1 MISEIIRSGK
11 IMNLS
16 VLRWKKIL
24 FIMPNYRMEE
34 ANRFIQRIYPPIG
47 LMYIASY
54 LKDLDVDVKIIDAK
68 IENLNNKQLKDRVK
82 EYNPDIVG
90 ISVLVCSSIYVCNDI
105 AKMVKRINKDITV
118 VFGGRQPS
126 MMPEKA
132 LELEEVDIIVRGEGE
147 ITFRELILKGSPIDV
162 KGISYKSDGSIIH
175 NPDRELMKS
184 LKNLRYPSRD
194 LVKNN
199 NYTLLGMKIDT
210 IQTSRG
216 CPHRCRF
223 CTTPVSMKGTWRSR
237 PVDSIIT
244 ELKIISKNKK
254 ITDIIILDDNLTAS
268 TKRIEELCSKII
280 ECKKKGEMN
289 DFKFY
294 AQIRVDSVL
303 KSPQMIKLMS
313 EAGFWSVL
321 IGIESVNN
329 ETLKD
334 MNKRMSFNEVLKAIE
349 ILHSYNI
356 SVFGSVIIGFDLNA
370 TEQEIMKEINYMKK
384 IDVDILVLN
393 LLTPY
398 PGTPIYEDMEHKNL
412 IVTKDWSKYT
422 PFKPVYHTSHL
433 SSKKLQDLL
442 QYAFKHHAYHKN
454 AVGFVSRMIKARGF
468 SFVFNPKRIISTIF
482 AVLKANLTLNKF
494 FN

>member
-1 MISEIIRSGK
+1 MSDL
-11 IMNLS
+11 NLKLKK
-16 VLRWKKIL
+16 VLL
-24 FIMPNYRMEE
+24 IMPNYRMRE

-54 LKDLDVDVKIIDAK
+54 LSDLNVEVKIIDAK
-68 IENLNNKQLKDRVK
+68 IENLNNKELKTRIK

-90 ISVLVCSSIYVCNDI
+90 VSVLVCSSINICNDI
-105 AKMVKRINKDITV
+105 AKMVKKVNKNSIV

-132 LELEEVDIIVRGEGE
+132 LKLEEVDIIVRGEGE
-147 ITFRELILKGSPIDV
+147 LTFRELVIKGSPENI
-162 KGISYKSDGSIIH
+162 KGISYKSNGKKIH
-175 NPDRELMKS
+175 NPDRELMKN
-184 LKNLRYPSRD
+184 LYNLRYPARN
-194 LVKNN
+194 LIKNN

-223 CTTPVSMKGTWRSR
+223 CTTPISNNGLWRPR
-237 PVDSIIT
+237 PVDSIIN
-244 ELKIISKNKK
+244 ELKMISQNRK
-254 ITDIIILDDNLTAS
+254 ITDIIILDDNLTAN
-268 TKRIEELCSKII
+268 TKRIEDLCSRII
-280 ECKKKGEMN
+280 ECKKRGEMN

-294 AQIRVDSVL
+294 AQIRVDSIL
-303 KSPQMIKLMS
+303 KAPQMIKKMN

-321 IGIESVNN
+321 IGIESVND

-334 MNKRMSFNEVLKAIE
+334 MKKRMTFKEVLKAIQ

-370 TEQEIMKEINYMKK
+370 TEEDIIKEINYMKK
-384 IDVDILVLN
+384 INVDVLVLN

-398 PGTPIYEDMEHKNL
+398 PGTPIYKELEEKDL
-412 IVTKDWSKYT
+412 ITTKDWTKYT
-422 PFKPVYHTSHL
+422 PFKPVYRTSQL
-433 SSKKLQDLL
+433 SSEKLQELL

-454 AVGFVSRMIKARGF
+454 AAGFVSRMIKARGF
-468 SFVFNPKRIISTIF
+468 TFVFNPKRIISTIY
-482 AVLKANLTLNKF
+482 ALLKANISLNKF

>member
-1 MISEIIRSGK
+1 MSDL
-11 IMNLS
+11 NLK
-16 VLRWKKIL
+16 WKKVL
-24 FIMPNYRMEE
+24 LIMPNYRMRE
-34 ANRFIQRIYPPIG
+34 ANRFIQRIYPPTG

-54 LKDLDVDVKIIDAK
+54 LTDLNVEVKIIDAK
-68 IENLNNKQLKDRVK
+68 IENLNNQELKTRIT

-90 ISVLVCSSIYVCNDI
+90 VSVLVCSSINICNDI
-105 AKMVKRINKDITV
+105 AKMVKKINKNSTV

-132 LELEEVDIIVRGEGE
+132 LKLEEVDIIVRGEGE
-147 ITFRELILKGSPIDV
+147 LTFRELILKGSPINV
-162 KGISYKSDGSIIH
+162 NGISYKSNGRVIH
-175 NPDRELMKS
+175 NPDRELMKN
-184 LKNLRYPSRD
+184 LNNLRYPARN
-194 LVKNN
+194 LIKNN

-223 CTTPVSMKGTWRSR
+223 CTTPISMNGSWRPR

-244 ELKIISKNKK
+244 ELKIISQNRK
-254 ITDIIILDDNLTAS
+254 ITDIIILDDNLTAN

-280 ECKKKGEMN
+280 QCKKKGEMN

-294 AQIRVDSVL
+294 AQIRVDSIL
-303 KSPQMIKLMS
+303 KAPQMIKKMS

-321 IGIESVNN
+321 IGIESVND

-334 MNKRMSFNEVLKAIE
+334 MKKRMTFNEVVKAIQ

-370 TEQEIMKEINYMKK
+370 TEEDIIKEINYMKK
-384 IDVDILVLN
+384 INVDILVLN

-398 PGTPIYEDMEHKNL
+398 PGTPIYKELEEKGF
-412 IVTKDWSKYT
+412 IITKDWTKYT
-422 PFKPVYHTSHL
+422 PFKPVYRTSQL
-433 SSKKLQDLL
+433 SSEKLQELL

-454 AVGFVSRMIKARGF
+454 AAGFVSRMIKARGF
-468 SFVFNPKRIISTIF
+468 TFVFNPKRIISTIY
-482 AVLKANLTLNKF
+482 ALLKANISLNKF